1 MISLTNCGREE
12 RNVKEEIKDARKLGN
27 DALYEIRNRR
37 VNLQNQ
43 ITSIQTRINKDLAII
58 AQGIQGQIVTTIAN
72 IQKSLTT
79 SQAEQKRLSG
89 QLDTQSSTITSLQS
103 ANKSLEGKVN
113 NIKIPT
119 PTAVD
124 VSNIIASAK
133 QAAVQ
138 EVNGLR
144 NQVNSLVAQ
153 LTGIQT
159 IIPVLSSGISNVAKS
174 ASTANTKA
182 DAAMNEARNKGVPDL
197 SPLQKQFD
205 KFTEEN
211 KKALGIKDL
220 EISNLSKNF
229 NQQFKDFQRQ
239 NDLSSDQR
247 FAEFTKRN
255 NEALGIR
262 DLKISDLSKDFDRRL
277 ADFNNS
283 VNLDSQ
289 QRFDK
294 FVEQNKQDLRKIG
307 GDLSQ
312 SKTDI
317 KKIEEKIK
325 EGEKLN
331 EKGYEELKKIGAK
344 IDGVIPT
351 IAGIPLV
358 VGKAADGINS
368 NISKLPNIGDI
379 ENAAT
384 TGVCRSTKPGGCMNK
399 ALNDQSN
406 NINNN
411 TNNAANNIL
420 QGLDT
425 AGTGALVAGQQEIL
439 NRLGAQIPGGIGG
452 KLERFSKWLHL
463 DRALNLMIFAATVHN
478 ALMLSNDIGQ
488 TLLGAINNVLQ
499 LIGLKDS
506 EDNAFDLGSIISSS
520 IENLIKGIIGADNYT
535 ELKEAWAKANR
546 IYQATTNVLNNFLN
560 LTQVV
565 LQAAELI
572 AAYTGKIGNAL
583 KKGGVILEN
592 AYGWMNPQPK
602 FNRVT
607 QTLESLQNGASTI
620 QMVTQAPLDI
630 VNATTEL
637 TTASTDFIKAIKED
651 DKPNNKATPTPEPD
665 ELKAKETSSKDNSQ
679 PLSFDF
685 SDLFDGED

>member
-1 MISLTNCGREE
+1 M
-12 RNVKEEIKDARKLGN
+12 
-27 DALYEIRNRR
+27 
-37 VNLQNQ
+37 
-43 ITSIQTRINKDLAII
+43 
-58 AQGIQGQIVTTIAN
+58 
-72 IQKSLTT
+72 
-79 SQAEQKRLSG
+79 
-89 QLDTQSSTITSLQS
+89 
-103 ANKSLEGKVN
+103 
-113 NIKIPT
+113 
-119 PTAVD
+119 
-124 VSNIIASAK
+124 
-133 QAAVQ
+133 
-138 EVNGLR
+138 
-144 NQVNSLVAQ
+144 
-153 LTGIQT
+153 
-159 IIPVLSSGISNVAKS
+159 
-174 ASTANTKA
+174 TKA

-499 LIGLKDS
+499 LI
-506 EDNAFDLGSIISSS
+506 
-520 IENLIKGIIGADNYT
+520 
-535 ELKEAWAKANR
+535 
-546 IYQATTNVLNNFLN
+546 
-560 LTQVV
+560 
-565 LQAAELI
+565 
-572 AAYTGKIGNAL
+572 
-583 KKGGVILEN
+583 
-592 AYGWMNPQPK
+592 
-602 FNRVT
+602 RV
-607 QTLESLQNGASTI
+607 ERC
-620 QMVTQAPLDI
+620 
-630 VNATTEL
+630 
-637 TTASTDFIKAIKED
+637 
-651 DKPNNKATPTPEPD
+651 
-665 ELKAKETSSKDNSQ
+665 
-679 PLSFDF
+679 
-685 SDLFDGED
+685 